1 MSYIWE
7 EYERQKEGEQ
17 KGITKT
23 RDFVYPPILPIVY
36 YEGKGRW
43 TAVRNLK
50 DRIFLSEVFEQYIPD
65 FTYELISLRE
75 YTNEELAQKGD
86 EMSLIML
93 LNRIQSRMDLNQIGL
108 WRENLG
114 KVLERTPEH
123 VVNLIVKQ
131 IAVLAGHLNLSVSQT
146 EEIISS
152 VKERDMPR
160 MYEFFEDFDLPKA
173 KEEMKAEHAAAM
185 AKVATAMEKVKE
197 EAEKVK
203 AEAEVEQERIAA
215 EWERIAK
222 ERCELQ
228 RAREEV
234 ELLRENLRKATQE
247 GLAN

>member
-1 MSYIWE
+1 
-7 EYERQKEGEQ
+7 
-17 KGITKT
+17 
-23 RDFVYPPILPIVY
+23 
-36 YEGKGRW
+36 
-43 TAVRNLK
+43 
-50 DRIFLSEVFEQYIPD
+50 
-65 FTYELISLRE
+65 
-75 YTNEELAQKGD
+75 
-86 EMSLIML
+86 
-93 LNRIQSRMDLNQIGL
+93 
-108 WRENLG
+108 
-114 KVLERTPEH
+114 

-185 AKVATAMEKVKE
+185 AKVAAAMEKVKE
-197 EAEKVK
+197 EAESVKAAAMAEAAVTK
-203 AEAEVEQERIAA
+203 AEAEAEQERIAA
-215 EWERIAK
+215 EWERITK

-234 ELLRENLRKATQE
+234 ELLRENLRKAAQE